1 MHNGFCAFFGVYAAL
16 NVNYVVGGTV
26 TYQVQ
31 DVFVTVDASVYVSN
45 QSILTN
51 QETLINNAK
60 LFEQNGESATTLTK
74 TTKTK
79 YADSFKSYD
88 PTTGQILNP
97 DPTQSKVIGI
107 TYGSYNNNISTPKG
121 FAYYIV
127 LNIKNYGSE
136 TAHAVL
142 TDNINRTST
151 NSYVYISSSTDIEGK
166 GENSY
171 SQTNIVIA
179 MSLKD
184 PYSSVSSVVFDV
196 PIFLTKE
203 TTQELAFTPINNGE
217 EYSVKAINYTTI
229 SGAVVIPETYNG
241 KPVTEIEGYSFRN
254 ATKITSVYIP
264 KTIRKLGMEA
274 FNGCTSL
281 TKINIPDEVENIS
294 MYAFASC

>member
-74 TTKTK
+74 TTKTE

-136 TAHAVL
+136 TAYL
-142 TDNINRTST
+142 KITDNINRTQT
-151 NSYVYISSSTDIEGK
+151 NSNVYVST
-166 GENSY
+166 S
-171 SQTNIVIA
+171 
-179 MSLKD
+179 
-184 PYSSVSSVVFDV
+184 
-196 PIFLTKE
+196 
-203 TTQELAFTPINNGE
+203 
-217 EYSVKAINYTTI
+217 
-229 SGAVVIPETYNG
+229 
-241 KPVTEIEGYSFRN
+241 
-254 ATKITSVYIP
+254 
-264 KTIRKLGMEA
+264 
-274 FNGCTSL
+274 
-281 TKINIPDEVENIS
+281 INIEPKGNNTFSEKKYSYCSIFKQS
-294 MYAFASC
+294 KQSS